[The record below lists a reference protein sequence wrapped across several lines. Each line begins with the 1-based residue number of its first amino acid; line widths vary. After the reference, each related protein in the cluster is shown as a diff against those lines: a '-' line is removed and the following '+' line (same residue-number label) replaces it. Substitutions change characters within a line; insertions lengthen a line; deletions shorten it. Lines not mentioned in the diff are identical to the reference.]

1 MRVGKA
7 ERDLSLRE
15 RIRRLED
22 SGLIEPTRGRVRR
35 LPANSILGFARM
47 CETDTRDE
55 ITRGKAS
62 GFLDW
67 RVSGRRPADVQPLP
81 PGL

>member
-35 LPANSILGFARM
+35 LPA
-47 CETDTRDE
+47 
-55 ITRGKAS
+55 
-62 GFLDW
+62 
-67 RVSGRRPADVQPLP
+67 PLP
-81 PGL
+81 VVKELTQKWLQEDRGVAC